1 VPGWKFENDAKLLLR
16 ILATLTHGMNFVIPY
31 IKHLFS
37 RWYFG
42 YNPFNRTRIG
52 FVRGLRVKLSTGN
65 FQTVFGP

>member
-1 VPGWKFENDAKLLLR
+1 
-16 ILATLTHGMNFVIPY
+16 MNFVIPY